1 MARHRAPALVR
12 DGRREI
18 RDDSEATRALA
29 RVQGDDG
36 LDHGKRAAYR
46 LRGEPDPVDLG
57 NEPPLSVDGG
67 TGVTV
72 DRRRISAQWFS
83 GIILTGL
90 CGAALMGGA
99 VFTSL
104 DGEAHFAALPERMEN
119 ALRGAIGSGDRS
131 AGPRKSDR
139 LPPVGESNARRVVI
153 RDSITSRVGNREV
166 VRVRP
171 FVSVSANLSL
181 STSELS
187 AGIPAFNPQKLLAD
201 GTDSAP
207 DVNVAANAEPD
218 AEVSFVQRELSAI
231 MPRMKVAS
239 ALPLDEVITRVREA
253 ANWSGRTGPAYA
265 VAGLQATGSLAY
277 AADGAP
283 DPYAGFEARI
293 VPENITL
300 LPKTANQ
307 TTGGNAGNERSVLVK
322 KGENIVSILRDLGAS
337 PEEIKA
343 IASTLGPRGRD
354 NGLKEGHRLRVLMST
369 PQGNERPQPLRIIV
383 ANESV
388 IEAVVALSD
397 FGKYVSVDVNSINQ
411 AVADSRDD
419 EEEDDGS
426 GVRLYQS
433 IFETALR
440 NNIPRPVI
448 DEMIRVYSYDV
459 DFQRKAQP
467 GDSLEV
473 LYAGEEETPGVEG
486 RNEVLYASL
495 TVGGEVKKFYRFQT
509 PDDNVVD
516 YYDETGKSAKKF
528 LVRKPLADG
537 IMRSN
542 FGVRRHPILG
552 YMKMHTGVDWAAR
565 HGTPIFASGNGVIVR
580 VGWES
585 GYGKYI
591 RIRHANGYET
601 AYGHM
606 TAFARG
612 MEEGTRVRQGQV
624 IGFVG
629 STGLSTGA
637 HLHYEILVN
646 GRFVDPMR
654 IRLPRGRS
662 LEAGLLV
669 NFEKERDR
677 LDTMMA
683 RSSQRMAQSA
693 QITGR

>member
-1 MARHRAPALVR
+1 
-12 DGRREI
+12 
-18 RDDSEATRALA
+18 
-29 RVQGDDG
+29 
-36 LDHGKRAAYR
+36 
-46 LRGEPDPVDLG
+46 VDLG

-72 DRRRISAQWFS
+72 DRRRVSAQWFS

-104 DGEAHFAALPERMEN
+104 DGEAHFAALPERMES
-119 ALRGAIGSGDRS
+119 ALRGAIGSGERM

-139 LPPVGESNARRVVI
+139 LPPVSEANARRIVI
-153 RDSITSRVGNREV
+153 RDSITSRVGNREI

-171 FVSVSANLSL
+171 FVTVSANLSL

-187 AGIPAFNPQKLLAD
+187 ASIPPFNPQKLLAED
-201 GTDSAP
+201 GATADTGT
-207 DVNVAANAEPD
+207 AASAEPD

-239 ALPLDEVITRVREA
+239 ALPMDEVITRVREA
-253 ANWSGRTGPAYA
+253 ANWSGRSGPSYA
-265 VAGLQATGSLAY
+265 VASIGANGRLAY
-277 AADGAP
+277 AADGTP

-300 LPKTANQ
+300 LPKTNTQA
-307 TTGGNAGNERSVLVK
+307 TGGNGWNERAVTVK
-322 KGENIVSILRDLGAS
+322 KGESISTILRDLGAS

-343 IASTLGPRGRD
+343 VASALGPRGRD
-354 NGLKEGHRLRVLMST
+354 NGLKEGHRVRVLLAGAAGA
-369 PQGNERPQPLRIIV
+369 PRQQPLRVIV

-397 FGKYVSVDVNSINQ
+397 MSGKYVSVDVNSINQ

-419 EEEDDGS
+419 EEDDGS
-426 GVRLYQS
+426 GVRLYHS
-433 IFETALR
+433 IYETALR
-440 NNIPRPVI
+440 NQIPRTVV

-467 GDSLEV
+467 GDSFDV
-473 LYAGEEETPGVEG
+473 LYAGEEETPGTES

-528 LVRKPLADG
+528 LVRKPLSDG

-552 YMKMHTGVDWAAR
+552 YMKMHTGVDWAAPL
-565 HGTPIFASGNGVIVR
+565 GTPIFASGNGVIDR
-580 VGWES
+580 IGWES

-591 RIRHANGYET
+591 KIRHANGYET

-612 MEEGTRVRQGQV
+612 MEEGARVRQGQV

-662 LEAGLLV
+662 LEGGMLAG
-669 NFEKERDR
+669 FEKERDR
-677 LDTMMA
+677 LDGMMA
-683 RSSQRMAQSA
+683 RSSQRVAQNA
-693 QITGR
+693 QGAGR

>member
-1 MARHRAPALVR
+1 V
-12 DGRREI
+12 
-18 RDDSEATRALA
+18 
-29 RVQGDDG
+29 
-36 LDHGKRAAYR
+36 
-46 LRGEPDPVDLG
+46 
-57 NEPPLSVDGG
+57 
-67 TGVTV
+67 
-72 DRRRISAQWFS
+72 QWFS
-83 GIILTGL
+83 GTILTGL

-99 VFTSL
+99 VFTAL
-104 DGEAHFAALPERMEN
+104 DGEAHFAALPERAES
-119 ALRGAIGSGDRS
+119 ALRGAIGSGERS

-139 LPPVGESNARRVVI
+139 LPPASEGNARRVVI

-187 AGIPAFNPQKLLAD
+187 ANIPPFNSQKLLAD
-201 GTDSAP
+201 ESGAQDTA
-207 DVNVAANAEPD
+207 NLAASAEPD

-231 MPRMKVAS
+231 MPRMKIAS
-239 ALPLDEVITRVREA
+239 TLPLEEVVTRVREA
-253 ANWSGRTGPAYA
+253 ANWSGRSGQSYA
-265 VAGLQATGSLAY
+265 VAGLQPTGGLAY

-300 LPKTANQ
+300 LPKTASQ
-307 TTGGNAGNERSVLVK
+307 ITGGGTSNERVVTVK
-322 KGENIVSILRDLGAS
+322 KGDSISSILRELGAP
-337 PEEIKA
+337 PEDIKA
-343 IASTLGPRGRD
+343 LASALGPRGRD
-354 NGLKEGHRLRVLMST
+354 NGLKDG
-369 PQGNERPQPLRIIV
+369 QKLRILLSPLPGDRQQPARVIV
-383 ANESV
+383 ANENM

-397 FGKYVSVDVNSINQ
+397 LGKYVSVDVSAINQ
-411 AVADSRDD
+411 AVADTRDE
-419 EEEDDGS
+419 EEEDDGR
-426 GVRLYQS
+426 GIRLYAS
-433 IFETALR
+433 IYETALR
-440 NNIPRPVI
+440 NQIPRSVI
-448 DEMIRVYSYDV
+448 DEMVRVYSYDV

-473 LYAGEEETPGVEG
+473 LYAGDEETPGTEG
-486 RNEVLYASL
+486 RNDVLYASL

-528 LVRKPLADG
+528 LVRKPVTDG
-537 IMRSN
+537 IMRSG
-542 FGVRRHPILG
+542 FGGRRHPILG
-552 YMKMHTGVDWAAR
+552 YMKMHTGIDWAAPL
-565 HGTPIFASGNGVIVR
+565 GTPIFASGNGVIER
-580 VGWES
+580 IGWES

-612 MEEGTRVRQGQV
+612 MDEGTRVRQGQV

-637 HLHYEILVN
+637 HVHYEVLVN

-662 LEAGLLV
+662 LEAGLLAS
-669 NFEKERDR
+669 FEKERDR

-683 RSSQRMAQSA
+683 RSLQRVAQNTQGAS
-693 QITGR
+693 R